1 MIGDKDGKMSDY
13 EFTLPQPPSINGYRA
28 VARGRLITS
37 KRGRDYFV
45 SVAEIMKGLNLDQEM
60 IKQKVLVS
68 LVIHPRTLAKF
79 DVSNYLK
86 AYEDALVKC
95 GYLEDDHWIE
105 YGSIRKGE
113 KVKGGLLKVK
123 VTVLD

>member
-1 MIGDKDGKMSDY
+1 MSDY

-37 KRGRDYFV
+37 RRGRDYFIA
-45 SVAEIMKGLNLDQEM
+45 VAKIMKELNLDQEM

-95 GYLEDDHWIE
+95 GFLEDDHWIE

-123 VTVLD
+123 VTLLD

>member
-1 MIGDKDGKMSDY
+1 MADY

-37 KRGRDYFV
+37 KRGHEYF
-45 SVAEIMKGLNLDQEM
+45 SEVANIMKELNLDNEM
-60 IKQKVLVS
+60 IEQKVLIS
-68 LVIHPRTLAKF
+68 LVIYPRTLAKF

-86 AYEDALVKC
+86 AYEDALVKSC
-95 GYLEDDHWIE
+95 FLEDDHWIE
-105 YGSIRKGE
+105 YGSKRKGE

-123 VTVLD
+123 VSLID

>member
-1 MIGDKDGKMSDY
+1 MSDY

-37 KRGRDYFV
+37 KRGREYFITV
-45 SVAEIMKGLNLDQEM
+45 DKIMKELNLDQEM
-60 IKQKVLVS
+60 IEQKVLIS

-95 GYLEDDHWIE
+95 GFLEDDHWIE

-113 KVKGGLLKVK
+113 KVKGGLLKVR
-123 VTVLD
+123 VDLI